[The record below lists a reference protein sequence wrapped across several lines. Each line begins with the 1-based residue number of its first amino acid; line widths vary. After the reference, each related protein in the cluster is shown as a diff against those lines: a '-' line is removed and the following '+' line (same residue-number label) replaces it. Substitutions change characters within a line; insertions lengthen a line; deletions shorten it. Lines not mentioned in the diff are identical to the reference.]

1 MFLFVFVNTYSKLYT
16 FNNLEHT
23 ALTQKKS
30 INYNTYNSIS
40 LAIWFVNPMYFD
52 EDEKPTCKDSPVCRF
67 LKNAGQVNMLL
78 TYYGTLCP

>member
-1 MFLFVFVNTYSKLYT
+1 
-16 FNNLEHT
+16 
-23 ALTQKKS
+23 
-30 INYNTYNSIS
+30 
-40 LAIWFVNPMYFD
+40 MYFD